1 MRDGAPGDV
10 RQVDDIRALTALGH
24 PDRVRLMDALAVGG
38 SATTTSLAHTL
49 NLATGS
55 ISHHLKILTGAGLV
69 QRDENGTDR
78 RQSRWR
84 LVTRGTRFSIETFR
98 GQAAGEAAAVAADGV
113 YLARQFEQAR
123 TFIEHQEPPWD
134 AAAYA
139 GHFWLRLTP
148 AELRTLGAELNELLL
163 RWRRR
168 EVPDDA
174 APDRRLV
181 LALARAF
188 PADP

>member
-10 RQVDDIRALTALGH
+10 RKVDDIRALTALGH

-38 SATTTSLAHTL
+38 TATTSSLAQTL
-49 NLATGS
+49 GLATGS
-55 ISHHLKILTGAGLV
+55 ISHHIKVLAEAGLV
-69 QRDENGTDR
+69 QRDESGTDR
-78 RQSRWR
+78 RESRWR
-84 LVTRGTRFSIETFR
+84 LVTRGTRFSVETFR
-98 GQAAGEAAAVAADGV
+98 GEAAGETAAVAADGV

-123 TFIEHQEPPWD
+123 TFLEHQQPPWD

-148 AELRTLGAELNELLL
+148 AELRAFGEELNELLL

-168 EVPDDA
+168 EIPDDGA
-174 APDRRLV
+174 TDRRLV